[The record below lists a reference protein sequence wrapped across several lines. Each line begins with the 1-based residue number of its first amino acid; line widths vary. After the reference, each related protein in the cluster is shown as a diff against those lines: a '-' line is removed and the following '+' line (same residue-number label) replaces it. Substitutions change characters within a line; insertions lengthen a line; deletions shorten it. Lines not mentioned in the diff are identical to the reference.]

1 MVKDRQTA
9 TATGPRIGR
18 RLSPLRQTLLYS
30 IGILFILTVV
40 LASVALVV
48 FSPSLDN
55 PRGAFLF
62 SLALLAASLVILMG
76 FGGLLLQKALL
87 DPVHELVDDAQR
99 IAGGEYRHRIG
110 PANTAE
116 LQSLS
121 DAVNAMAGRLIHDQ
135 ELLAEN
141 VRSLERTN
149 RDLVEASNQLVRSA
163 RLASVGTLAS
173 GIAHEVGNPLS
184 AIIGFVDLAKHRLAR
199 GEQDPEL
206 LEAVMEEAHRIDR
219 IVRSL
224 LNYARPRDEV
234 ARPFDATVVL
244 ARVRDLLETQG
255 RFEEVEVAWSIGGD
269 IPLVLMDPHRLEQVL
284 VNLLLNAIDALEGRK
299 GARVEVSIRIEDGA
313 ALRLPARREDDPPGI
328 NYSHRRR
335 IAAGGGTL
343 VDALQLAER
352 VVSIS
357 VVDNGPGID
366 EAHIDQLFD
375 PFFTTKE
382 PGKGTGLGLAVCARL
397 IEGMGGRIEGG
408 NHPDGGA
415 RFVIQLPA
423 TDGEDDLPS
432 LEPTDVPTE
441 VPPPERIGG
450 GVPEPEGEQ

>member
-1 MVKDRQTA
+1 MAGDGQTTA
-9 TATGPRIGR
+9 ATGPRTGR

-30 IGILFILTVV
+30 IGILFVLTVV

-62 SLALLAASLVILMG
+62 SLVLLAASLVVLMG

-87 DPVHELVDDAQR
+87 DPVHELVRDAQR

-121 DAVNAMAGRLIHDQ
+121 DAVNAMAARLIHDQ

-206 LEAVMEEAHRIDR
+206 LDSIMEEAHRIDR

-224 LNYARPRDEV
+224 LSYARPRDEV
-234 ARPFDATVVL
+234 AKPFDATVVL

-255 RFEEVEVAWSIGGD
+255 RFDTVVVAWSVGGD
-269 IPLVLMDPHRLEQVL
+269 VPLVLMDPHRLEQVL
-284 VNLLLNAIDALEGRK
+284 VNLLLNALDALEGRDDPK
-299 GARVEVSIRIEDGA
+299 VEVSIRVEDGA
-313 ALRLPARREDDPPGI
+313 ALRLPAHREDDPPGI
-328 NYSHRRR
+328 DYRHRRR
-335 IAAGGGTL
+335 LAASGVL

-352 VVSIS
+352 IVSIS

-366 EAHIDQLFD
+366 PAHLDQLFD
-375 PFFTTKE
+375 PFFTTKA

-415 RFVIQLPA
+415 RFVIRLPA

-432 LEPTDVPTE
+432 WEPTP
-441 VPPPERIGG
+441 VPPEPPPGDARDGY
-450 GVPEPEGEQ
+450 PEPDGDA